1 MAINN
6 AVPII
11 TAGHRLQKNIGEE
24 KYSLLY
30 PEGLVELNDT
40 AALVLLL
47 CDGQNTIEK
56 IISTLAQRFPKA
68 EVGGDVNE
76 FLEVAHGNGW
86 INYRT
91 N

>member
-1 MAINN
+1 MVMNSAIP
-6 AVPII
+6 VI
-11 TAGHRLQKNIGEE
+11 TPGYRLQKNIGEE

-56 IISTLAQRFPKA
+56 ILSTLGERFPQA
-68 EVGGDVNE
+68 DVGGDVSE

-86 INYRT
+86 IKYGT